1 MTLNEKQLNSDNQ
14 WEKYVESGFDP
25 EHEAPNATKPKP
37 KQPKHY
43 CRRTGTWREIP
54 KRHVVS
60 KRQSLAI
67 RIQER

>member
-25 EHEAPNATKPKP
+25 KHEAPNAVVKR
-37 KQPKHY
+37 KQQRAIPY
-43 CRRTGTWREIP
+43 RR
-54 KRHVVS
+54 VVS
-60 KRQSLAI
+60 NKQIRAI